1 MRKVTGGHAP
11 EPLATVPETLICSLP
26 SRAPATSIAGM
37 DIRTLQDALRK
48 LLLDRL
54 RPLADAPGRERKTHG
69 QTFISSHLF
78 TYCAFAKERVAKF
91 KVPKAII
98 GIVLS
103 GTKEFW
109 IGSTGQRYTTGQVFI
124 LPAGAELD
132 VVNIPDERRGLY
144 EALVVE
150 VRQVPPSLALPPQKP
165 RGATATVGQA
175 VTLTAELVDALVHAA
190 VTLSSSDHAKALAD
204 HRMAEVL
211 MLLRNDP
218 AAGCLFDLPL
228 RDRIA
233 WMVATEPTHPWI
245 AEELGT
251 RLGMGASTLRRHLTQ
266 DGTSLRDVL
275 AEARM
280 QVARDLLARG
290 EANVT
295 AAAEAAGYTS
305 RSHFIRRYRSVYGTM
320 PSDHLARRA

>member
-1 MRKVTGGHAP
+1 MNIQTP
-11 EPLATVPETLICSLP
+11 QDTLRRS
-26 SRAPATSIAGM
+26 
-37 DIRTLQDALRK
+37 
-48 LLLDRL
+48 LLDRL
-54 RPLADAPGRERKTHG
+54 RPLADAPGRERKIHG
-69 QTFISSHLF
+69 QTFISSQLF
-78 TYCAFAKERVAKF
+78 TYCAFATERVAKF
-91 KVPKAII
+91 RVEHAII

-109 IGSTGQRYTTGQVFI
+109 IGNTGQRFTTGQVFV
-124 LPAGAELD
+124 LPTGAELD
-132 VVNIPDERRGLY
+132 VVNIPDDRRGLY

-150 VRQVPPSLALPPQKP
+150 VRHVPPALALPPERP
-165 RGATATVGQA
+165 RGPAAHMGQA

-190 VTLSSSDHAKALAD
+190 VTLSTSDHAKALAD

-218 AAGCLFDLPL
+218 AAKCLFDLPL

-233 WMVATEPTHPWI
+233 WLVATEPAHPWT
-245 AEELGT
+245 AEALGT
-251 RLGMGASTLRRHLTQ
+251 RLGMGASTLRRRLTH
-266 DGTSLRDVL
+266 DGTSLRAVL

-280 QVARDLLARG
+280 QVARNLLARG